1 MENLEIV
8 KVDEKGRVIIPKSLR
23 EKAKIK
29 EGGYVKMRADGKTI
43 IIESVESIADKY
55 YGAFK
60 IEKWP
65 EDLDELIIKVVGK
78 WWTLKAT

>member
-1 MENLEIV
+1 LETV
-8 KVDEKGRVIIPKSLR
+8 KVDGKGRVVIPKGLR

-29 EGGYVKMRADGKTI
+29 GGSYVKIRTEGKTI
-43 IIESVESIADKY
+43 IIEPIDSIADKY

-65 EDLDELIIKVVGK
+65 EDLDDFIIQVMRK

>member
-1 MENLEIV
+1 MEDLEIV

-23 EKAKIK
+23 EKAKVK

-43 IIESVESIADKY
+43 IIKPVESIADKY

-65 EDLDELIIKVVGK
+65 ENLDEFIVKVIVSE
-78 WWTLKAT
+78 

>member
-1 MENLEIV
+1 MEDLKIV
-8 KVDEKGRVIIPKSLR
+8 KVDKKGRVIIPKSLR
-23 EKAKIK
+23 EKAKVK

-43 IIESVESIADKY
+43 IVEPVESIADKY

-65 EDLDELIIKVVGK
+65 EDLDEFIVKVIVSG
-78 WWTLKAT
+78 

>member
-1 MENLEIV
+1 METV
-8 KVDEKGRVIIPKSLR
+8 KVDGKGRVVIPKSLR
-23 EKAKIK
+23 EKARIR
-29 EGGYVKMRADGKTI
+29 EGSYVKMRAEEKAI
-43 IIESVESIADKY
+43 IVEPVESIADKY

-65 EDLDELIIKVVGK
+65 EDLDDFIVQVMRR

>member
-1 MENLEIV
+1 METV
-8 KVDEKGRVIIPKSLR
+8 KVDGKGRVVIPKSLR
-23 EKAKIK
+23 EKARIR
-29 EGGYVKMRADGKTI
+29 EGGYVKMRAEEKAI
-43 IIESVESIADKY
+43 IVEPVESIADKY

-65 EDLDELIIKVVGK
+65 EDLDDFIVQVMRR